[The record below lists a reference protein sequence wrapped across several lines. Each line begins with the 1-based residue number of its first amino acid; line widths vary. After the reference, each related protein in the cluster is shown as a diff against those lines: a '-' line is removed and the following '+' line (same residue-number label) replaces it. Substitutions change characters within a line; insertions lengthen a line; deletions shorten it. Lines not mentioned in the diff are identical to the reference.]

1 VLKNIENFQLFCQ
14 KLTRNMTNSKF
25 SFIISILKTN
35 YTCKIM
41 NVLEKISR
49 DMSEF
54 SKSEKKVAEVILAN
68 PQSAIHS
75 SIATLA
81 KLANVSEPTVN
92 RFCRRLD
99 TKGYP
104 DFKLHLAQSLAN
116 GTPYVNRHV
125 DEFDGPAEYTN
136 KIFESTMASL
146 EVARQSIDIAMVNR
160 VVDLLTQARKIS
172 FFGLGASS
180 SVAHD
185 AVNKFFRFNV
195 PVVYFEDI
203 LMQRMSCMNSS
214 EGDVVIFISHTGR
227 TKSLVD
233 VAHIARTN
241 DATVVGI
248 TSADSPLAKECN
260 YVLSLAVPEDTDLY
274 MPMASRIAQLTLID
288 VLATGFTLRRGN
300 KFRENLKRVKDTL
313 RGSRYVKDNLN

>member
-1 VLKNIENFQLFCQ
+1 MNI
-14 KLTRNMTNSKF
+14 
-25 SFIISILKTN
+25 
-35 YTCKIM
+35 
-41 NVLEKISR
+41 LEKITQHKLA
-49 DMSEF
+49 F
-54 SKSEKKVAEVILAN
+54 SKSERKVAEVILAN
-68 PQSAIHS
+68 PQTAIHS

-81 KLANVSEPTVN
+81 KMSDVSEPTVN

-125 DEFDGPAEYTN
+125 EEDDGPEEYTK

-146 EVARQSIDIAMVNR
+146 EVARQSVDISTINR
-160 VVDLLTQARKIS
+160 VVDLLTQAQKIS
-172 FFGLGASS
+172 FFGLGASA

-195 PVVYFEDI
+195 PIVYFEDI
-203 LMQRMSCMNSS
+203 LMQRMSCMNSC
-214 EGDVVIFISHTGR
+214 EGDVVVLISHTGR
-227 TKSLVD
+227 TKSMVEI
-233 VAHIARTN
+233 AQIARSN

-248 TSADSPLAKECN
+248 TSKDSPLSKECN
-260 YVLSLAVPEDTDLY
+260 LVLSLEVPEDTDMY

-288 VLATGFTLRRGN
+288 ILATGFTLRRGT

-313 RGSRYVKDNLN
+313 RGSRFEKRDD